1 MGILSV
7 VRDITAR
14 KEAEGKLHQSLDSL
28 KRAIN
33 TTIQVLVSALE
44 SRDPYTTGHQS
55 RAADLACAITTEMGL
70 DQDKIEGIRMASIIH
85 DIGKLAVPTEILAK
99 PGKLTDIEF
108 LLIKQHSQTGYDML
122 KDVESPWPLAQIVHQ
137 HHERMNGTGY
147 PKNLKGDEILLESR
161 ILAVADVVEA
171 ISSDRPYRPS
181 LGIDFA
187 LDEIDKNKG
196 VLYDDV
202 VANACLNL
210 FREKGFQLK

>member
-1 MGILSV
+1 VGILSV

>member
-108 LLIKQHSQTGYDML
+108 LLIKQHSQTGYEML
-122 KDVESPWPLAQIVHQ
+122 KDIESPWPLAQIVHQ
-137 HHERMNGTGY
+137 HHERI
-147 PKNLKGDEILLESR
+147 KEQVILKI
-161 ILAVADVVEA
+161 
-171 ISSDRPYRPS
+171 
-181 LGIDFA
+181 
-187 LDEIDKNKG
+187 
-196 VLYDDV
+196 
-202 VANACLNL
+202 
-210 FREKGFQLK
+210 

>member
-1 MGILSV
+1 
-7 VRDITAR
+7 
-14 KEAEGKLHQSLDSL
+14 
-28 KRAIN
+28 
-33 TTIQVLVSALE
+33 
-44 SRDPYTTGHQS
+44 
-55 RAADLACAITTEMGL
+55 
-70 DQDKIEGIRMASIIH
+70 MASIIH

-108 LLIKQHSQTGYDML
+108 LLIKQHSQTGYEML

-171 ISSDRPYRPS
+171 ISSDRLYRPS

-187 LDEIDKNKG
+187 LEEIDKNRSPPSAK
-196 VLYDDV
+196 
-202 VANACLNL
+202 
-210 FREKGFQLK
+210 